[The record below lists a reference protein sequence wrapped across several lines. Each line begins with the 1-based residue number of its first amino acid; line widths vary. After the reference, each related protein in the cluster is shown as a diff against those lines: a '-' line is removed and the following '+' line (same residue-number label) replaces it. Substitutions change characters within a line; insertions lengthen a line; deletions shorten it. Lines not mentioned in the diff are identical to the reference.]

1 MARRIIITGNE
12 NFSSHHTSRRVVH
25 KRKDGRLTEEQ
36 KWRKH
41 LGKRGMFEF
50 KATIIAEGQP
60 ARSKMIH
67 TDSYDDAL
75 AWAKIKCRQGMTIL
89 IDGEEIV
96 SK

>member
-1 MARRIIITGNE
+1 MARRIIRTQG
-12 NFSSHHTSRRVVH
+12 SYVPPKRVVH
-25 KRKDGRLTEEQ
+25 RRKDGRLTEEQ

-50 KATIIAEGQP
+50 EATIVTEEVT
-60 ARSKMIH
+60 RSKMIR

-75 AWAKIKCRQGMTIL
+75 AWARIKCQEGMTIF

-96 SK
+96 SR

>member
-1 MARRIIITGNE
+1 MARRIIRTTG
-12 NFSSHHTSRRVVH
+12 SSYVPPKRVAYR
-25 KRKDGRLTEEQ
+25 RKDGRLTEEQ

-50 KATIIAEGQP
+50 EATIVTEEVT
-60 ARSKMIH
+60 RTKMIR

-75 AWAKIKCRQGMTIL
+75 AWARIKCQEGMTIY

-96 SK
+96 SR

>member
-1 MARRIIITGNE
+1 MARRIIRTKGNYVPPK
-12 NFSSHHTSRRVVH
+12 RVVQ
-25 KRKDGRLTEEQ
+25 KRRDGRLTEEQ

-50 KATIIAEGQP
+50 EATIITEEAT
-60 ARSKMIH
+60 RSKMIS

-75 AWAKIKCRQGMTIL
+75 AWARIKCQEGMTIL

-96 SK
+96 SR

>member
-1 MARRIIITGNE
+1 MARRIIITGDE
-12 NFSSHHTSRRVVH
+12 KFSSYQTSRRVVH
-25 KRKDGRLTEEQ
+25 KRKDGKLTEEH

-50 KATIIAEGQP
+50 EATIITEGEP
-60 ARSKMIH
+60 PRVKMIK

-75 AWAKIKCRQGMTIL
+75 EWARIKCRLGMIIL

-96 SK
+96 SR

>member
-1 MARRIIITGNE
+1 MARRIIRTKGNYVPPK
-12 NFSSHHTSRRVVH
+12 RVVQ
-25 KRKDGRLTEEQ
+25 KRRDGRLTEEQ

-50 KATIIAEGQP
+50 EATIITEEAT
-60 ARSKMIH
+60 RSKMIK

-75 AWAKIKCRQGMTIL
+75 AWARIKCQEGMAIF

-96 SK
+96 SR

>member
-1 MARRIIITGNE
+1 MARRIIRTT
-12 NFSSHHTSRRVVH
+12 SSYVPPKRVVH
-25 KRKDGRLTEEQ
+25 RRKDGRLTEEQ

-50 KATIIAEGQP
+50 EATIITEEAT
-60 ARSKMIH
+60 RTKMIK

-75 AWAKIKCRQGMTIL
+75 AWARIKCQEGMTIY

-96 SK
+96 SR